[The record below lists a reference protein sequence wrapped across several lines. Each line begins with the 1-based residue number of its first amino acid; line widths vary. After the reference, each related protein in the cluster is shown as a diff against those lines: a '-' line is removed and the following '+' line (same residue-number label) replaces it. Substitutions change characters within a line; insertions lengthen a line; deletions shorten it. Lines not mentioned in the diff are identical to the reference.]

1 MRMVRFGRRAALA
14 GAALLASGGRAHAW
28 PERPITLVQ
37 QFAPGGGSDA
47 AARPLAPV
55 LSELLGQPVIVD
67 NRPGAN
73 GAIANQ
79 HVASARP
86 DGYTLLFAA
95 AGPMTA
101 APHMTENLRIDPM
114 AAFVPVAL
122 AVRTSYAIIV
132 NETVNAATFQDFL
145 AFARRNP
152 ERLTYGTSGIGGAPH
167 LAGEM
172 LTAATGAR
180 FQHVAYRGMG
190 PAMTAVLSG
199 EVNFAFADTPFAV
212 PLITAGRVRA
222 LAVTS
227 GRRTPLLPNV
237 ATVEELG
244 VPGYQ
249 SGTWYGIF
257 APRGTPEAAMARINA
272 AVNTALAGDLGRRYT
287 EQGMEPATGMTREAF
302 IAFVRED
309 HARLREIITR
319 AGIRITD

>member
-1 MRMVRFGRRAALA
+1 MLRVGRRTALA
-14 GAALLASGGRAHAW
+14 AAGLLASGGRALAW
-28 PERPITLVQ
+28 PERPVTLVQ

-73 GAIANQ
+73 GAIANAF
-79 HVASARP
+79 VAGARP
-86 DGYTLLFAA
+86 DGHTLLFAA

-132 NETVNAATFQDFL
+132 NETVSATSFRDFL
-145 AFARRNP
+145 DFARRNP

-180 FQHVAYRGMG
+180 FQHVPYRGMG

-227 GRRTPLLPNV
+227 ARRTPLLPNV

-244 VPGYQ
+244 VPGYV

-257 APRGTPEAAMARINA
+257 APRGTPEAVMARVNA
-272 AVNTALAGDLGRRYT
+272 AVNTALSGDLGRRYV
-287 EQGMEPATGMTREAF
+287 EQGMEPATGMTQEAF